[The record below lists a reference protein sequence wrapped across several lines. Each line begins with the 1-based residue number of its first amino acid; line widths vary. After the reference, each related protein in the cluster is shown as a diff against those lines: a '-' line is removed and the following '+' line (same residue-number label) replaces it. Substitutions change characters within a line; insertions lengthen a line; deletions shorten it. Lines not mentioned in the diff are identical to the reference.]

1 MKIETKYSIG
11 QKLFYID
18 WNDNQSEVKLGEVKE
33 INFGG
38 RSWEKYTIAWNKTR
52 SEADLYT
59 SFEEAQRVAIIKQ
72 KKINQKMVEI
82 ITEQKQPTRL
92 D

>member
-18 WNDNQSEVKLGEVKE
+18 WRDNQYEVKLGEIKE

-38 RSWEKYTIAWNKTR
+38 RSYEKYTIAWNKTR
-52 SEADLYT
+52 SENDIFT
-59 SFEEAQRVAIIKQ
+59 SFDEAQRKAIEKQ
-72 KKINQKMVEI
+72 LETNEHLLKI
-82 ITEQKQPTRL
+82 ITEQKEPTRL